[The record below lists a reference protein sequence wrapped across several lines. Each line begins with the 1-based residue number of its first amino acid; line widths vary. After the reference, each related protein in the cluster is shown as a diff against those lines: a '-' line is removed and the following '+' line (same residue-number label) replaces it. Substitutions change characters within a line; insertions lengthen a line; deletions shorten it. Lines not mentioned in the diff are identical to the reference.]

1 MGENLP
7 NADIWEE
14 GGGKDLSEKLRLL
27 KEREGFTTQ
36 MLADYSGIP
45 LGTLNKILSLSLI
58 HI

>member
-45 LGTLNKILSLSLI
+45 LGTCLLYTSRCV
-58 HI
+58 